1 MSTSVTS
8 SLVLPSFFSISP
20 SDSRKTKVKKVFKII
35 WRVTK
40 LLIFLT
46 FFAIGLYGCFQTY
59 VDKDTISSTTIG
71 NGLEL
76 GFNIG
81 EQFNGSEVIDPRFLL
96 IYSGQ
101 GPWYPY
107 SGWTM
112 NFGPFYAF
120 FVWPFAQLL
129 LQFMYLTRT
138 WVVGLNALLGIFLV
152 LLIIRAITILVSTS
166 SIIQSEK
173 MMEIQGKLASI
184 NAKYKGA
191 TDLQSRQKKNMEIQ
205 ALYKKAN
212 VRPFAMFEQIMVT
225 LPIFLIVYRVVSIV
239 RPLKY
244 ILLFGAWDLT
254 LSPITQ
260 LFSNF
265 TTTGWPYLF
274 FILLVVP
281 VQFISQLVPRW
292 LAKKRNR
299 NNMTVG
305 TQNSKA
311 QRRTKI
317 ITYVMSGV
325 MTFIVIISPAGIG
338 LYWFLNALFSMS
350 QSLVIHKIMTRK
362 KSASKVINSKLS
374 KLGIA

>member
-1 MSTSVTS
+1 MSS
-8 SLVLPSFFSISP
+8 STVSNLILPSFFSISP
-20 SDSRKTKVKKVFKII
+20 SDNRKTKAKKIIKII
-35 WRVTK
+35 WKVLK
-40 LLIFLT
+40 LLIYLT
-46 FFAIGLYGCFQTY
+46 FFAIGLYGCFQVY
-59 VDKDTISSTTIG
+59 VDKNTISSTTIG

-81 EQFNGSEVIDPRFLL
+81 ESFNGSLVTDPRYLL
-96 IYSGQ
+96 IYGGT

-112 NFGPFYAF
+112 EFGPFYAL

-129 LQFMYLTRT
+129 LQFMYLTRD
-138 WVVGLNALLGIFLV
+138 WSVGLNALLGIFIV

-173 MMEIQGKLASI
+173 MMEIQGKLAAI
-184 NAKYKGA
+184 NAKYKGV
-191 TDLQSRQKKNMEIQ
+191 TDFQSKQKKNMEIQ

-212 VRPFAMFEQIMVT
+212 VRPFAMFEQLMIT

-244 ILLFGAWDLT
+244 VLLFNAWDLT
-254 LSPITQ
+254 LSPIAQ

-299 NNMTVG
+299 NNLNVG

-311 QRRTKI
+311 QKRTKI

-338 LYWFLNALFSMS
+338 LYWFLNALFSMA
-350 QSLVIHKIMTRK
+350 QSAIIHKIITKRK
-362 KSASKVINSKLS
+362 SSTKIINSKLS
-374 KLGIA
+374 KLGIE